1 MSAKELLE
9 KLESY
14 EQSAYDG
21 GIGVDWLA
29 NIGEGFKFYVQ
40 SCLEEGKRVTIA
52 GFEKWI
58 DERAKEAKLVD

>member
-1 MSAKELLE
+1 MSAKKLLE

-29 NIGEGFKFYVQ
+29 NIGEFFH
-40 SCLEEGKRVTIA
+40 SDLALHFT
-52 GFEKWI
+52 
-58 DERAKEAKLVD
+58 ERAWIFERNA